1 LFPNQL
7 YARIAVML
15 MPASKRP
22 VVITTEH
29 STYNNRR
36 KYSLLKILDKW
47 MYKGYDKIVCIS
59 KQTERNLREWLDQ
72 INLGNRIVTICNG
85 VNLSKFIPINS
96 EEERSKNVVMVA
108 RLEHPKDPLTVV
120 RAISKCPSDVNLY
133 FVGSGYM
140 DSSVK
145 ELSKELNIED
155 RVHLLGNRKDVP
167 EILHNSG
174 IGVLSTEWE
183 GFGLVLVE
191 YMATGLP
198 ILMSEVDGIQDVV
211 GDRDSLF
218 VNGDDDEL
226 AGKITRL
233 IEDKDFYTAK
243 SRFFKDR
250 SSEFSI
256 ERMNK
261 TYIDLYRNLLS

>member
-1 LFPNQL
+1 
-7 YARIAVML
+7 
-15 MPASKRP
+15 
-22 VVITTEH
+22 
-29 STYNNRR
+29 
-36 KYSLLKILDKW
+36 
-47 MYKGYDKIVCIS
+47 
-59 KQTERNLREWLDQ
+59 
-72 INLGNRIVTICNG
+72 
-85 VNLSKFIPINS
+85 
-96 EEERSKNVVMVA
+96 
-108 RLEHPKDPLTVV
+108 
-120 RAISKCPSDVNLY
+120 
-133 FVGSGYM
+133 M